1 MVTGDN
7 GLTGLKLH
15 MDMDR
20 AMDTVRAETDNV
32 TTQHHLVVVNTV
44 LDRVL
49 RPDKDKLI
57 LNQVSHMSMLLY
69 SFD

>member
-7 GLTGLKLH
+7 GLTGLKPH

-32 TTQHHLVVVNTV
+32 TTQHHHVVVNTV